1 MTTQDCRSGT
11 LAMFKRNEGR
21 EEARN
26 VVEREKEKERE
37 REREKEKKEREEEIE
52 YIILDSYAFNTKK
65 QTIIRYNKT

>member
-26 VVEREKEKERE
+26 VVEREKERE
-37 REREKEKKEREEEIE
+37 RERKRKERKRGRNRV
-52 YIILDSYAFNTKK
+52 YN
-65 QTIIRYNKT
+65 IR